1 MACSHTRSRAS
12 GVRSPGCSRL
22 EHAARVSLS
31 HLVLFRSTAT
41 FRGIGSYAVPKM
53 VLCSCEDLLDQA
65 SVLVAWRLGALK
77 TAKAQKSQ
85 AEAEDSEEGSELL
98 SDVKEAM

>member
-1 MACSHTRSRAS
+1 
-12 GVRSPGCSRL
+12 
-22 EHAARVSLS
+22 
-31 HLVLFRSTAT
+31 
-41 FRGIGSYAVPKM
+41 M